1 MQKFWDSIP
10 TTNTY
15 IHSGVGGQVVQAGIM
30 HNGVTNNT
38 VVDHYHTFMN
48 MKIPSYEFRVV
59 EYIDN
64 TGKLVKVGLQ
74 YREFFHNPMSGNE
87 LDSNPAWQDVPRI
100 KIQLP

>member
-1 MQKFWDSIP
+1 MQKYWDTIP

-15 IHSGVGGQVVQAGIM
+15 IHSGVGGQVVQSGTM
-30 HNGVTNNT
+30 HNGVTNST

-48 MKIPSYEFRVV
+48 VKIPSYEFRVV
-59 EYIDN
+59 EYTDN

-87 LDSNPAWQDVPRI
+87 LDSNPAWLDVPRI